1 MPSESHYCFRTPPHT
16 HTPTGDGNAHKHLPL
31 PPPTHTHVRAEG
43 PSGRNTEYLFRLA
56 EALREMG
63 VDDGHVFGLEARV
76 KSILAGGEAAEGTE

>member
-1 MPSESHYCFRTPPHT
+1 MLSHPPT
-16 HTPTGDGNAHKHLPL
+16 HTPTGDGNAHKHH
-31 PPPTHTHVRAEG
+31 PTHTHVRAEG